1 MFNNN
6 KYLKIKYVIYETY
19 NTITKIKFNTK
30 Y

>member
-6 KYLKIKYVIYETY
+6 KYLKKKYVIYETY
-19 NTITKIKFNTK
+19 NTIFKIKFYTK